1 MSKICI
7 VSPSLQLGGIE
18 RSLSI
23 LANQFVKK
31 GHEVHF
37 IKIFPFEDFYQLDN
51 RIKVYTPPFNF
62 SKKGESAVKN
72 ILYYVRVLS
81 PVGGYIKNLIRTI
94 KPDTVL
100 SYGDWFPHLIMLG
113 LKNKFPFYY
122 SNRSNP
128 RIKYTKSI
136 EFIRNLAYK
145 LTPPT
150 GVIAQTS
157 QAKDRKVKL
166 LGNRTKIK
174 IVPNPAPNFNELNC
188 EKENWIISVG
198 RLHKEKGF
206 IRLMEA
212 FSKIKDRSDWKL
224 VLVGDGIHAKEI
236 MGMSEVYGIQDSVV
250 FLGKVLDVQS
260 VLCKSKI
267 FAFGSH
273 HEGFPNALLEGAC
286 AGLACVSFDIVA
298 GPRDIISN
306 GENGFLIEDGN
317 LDEMTRIL
325 QYLIN
330 NESEIKRLGEAAK
343 KSSDR
348 FNADKITNEI
358 LNFILQKTTDS

>member
-23 LANQFVKK
+23 LANQFVKL

-37 IKIFPFEDFYQLDN
+37 VKIFPFDDFYQLDERVKLHN
-51 RIKVYTPPFNF
+51 PPFSF
-62 SKKGESAVKN
+62 SKKGDSPLKN
-72 ILYYVRVLS
+72 IIYYFRVLS
-81 PVGGYIKNLIRTI
+81 PIGGYIKNLIKQI

-113 LKNKFPFYY
+113 LRNKFPFYY

-136 EFIRNLAYK
+136 ELIRSLAYK

-150 GVIAQTS
+150 GIIAQTS
-157 QAKDRKVKL
+157 QAKDRKLKL
-166 LGNRTKIK
+166 LGNRSEIK
-174 IVPNPAPNFNELNC
+174 IVPNPAPNFSEINC
-188 EKENWIISVG
+188 EKENWIVSVG
-198 RLHKEKGF
+198 RMHKEKGF
-206 IRLMEA
+206 IRLMES
-212 FSKIKDRSDWKL
+212 FSKIENKKNWKL
-224 VLVGDGIHAKEI
+224 VLVGDGIHSKEI
-236 MGMSEVYGIQDSVV
+236 TEMAKIYGVQDSVL
-250 FLGKVLDVQS
+250 FLGKILDVQS

-267 FAFGSH
+267 FAFASH

-286 AGLACVSFDIVA
+286 AGLACVSFDIIA
-298 GPRDIISN
+298 GPRDIITH

-317 LDEMTRIL
+317 IHEMARIL
-325 QYLIN
+325 QYLID
-330 NESEIKRLGEAAK
+330 NENEIIKYGEAAK
-343 KSSDR
+343 RSTSR
-348 FNADKITNEI
+348 FNADFITQEI
-358 LNFILQKTTDS
+358 LTFILAKKN